1 MKDRVA
7 ACIYPDSTSCRGCSY
22 SFNPALF
29 DGAVCSNMERRGIAN
44 LYSRTSGQR
53 RGNAT
58 KKIAK
63 SNGGYT
69 PERIA
74 GHE

>member
-22 SFNPALF
+22 SFNPVLF
-29 DGAVCSNMERRGIAN
+29 DGGCMLQYGAQGDSKS
-44 LYSRTSGQR
+44 LQPDKRTTA
-53 RGNAT
+53 GNAT

-69 PERIA
+69 PERRA

>member
-29 DGAVCSNMERRGIAN
+29 DGGCMLQYGAQGDSKSLQPDKRTTAGERHE
-44 LYSRTSGQR
+44 
-53 RGNAT
+53 
-58 KKIAK
+58 KK
-63 SNGGYT
+63 
-69 PERIA
+69 
-74 GHE
+74 

>member
-29 DGAVCSNMERRGIAN
+29 DGGCMLQYGAQGDSKSLQPDKRTTAGERHEE
-44 LYSRTSGQR
+44 
-53 RGNAT
+53 
-58 KKIAK
+58 IAK

>member
-29 DGAVCSNMERRGIAN
+29 DGGCMLQYGAQGDSKSLQPYKRTTAGERHEENSEIKRGI
-44 LYSRTSGQR
+44 YPREDSRT
-53 RGNAT
+53 
-58 KKIAK
+58 
-63 SNGGYT
+63 
-69 PERIA
+69 
-74 GHE
+74 

>member
-29 DGAVCSNMERRGIAN
+29 DGGCMFQYGAQGDSKSLQPDKRTTAGERHEENSEIKRGI
-44 LYSRTSGQR
+44 YPREDSRT
-53 RGNAT
+53 
-58 KKIAK
+58 
-63 SNGGYT
+63 
-69 PERIA
+69 
-74 GHE
+74 